1 MNLPVGKHGSTTMK
15 TAASRKAGRATRRAP
30 RSKTADYSGVISLAA
45 STADSLDDILCKIDD
60 EVFRELKTIA
70 AHIET
75 LRKEIA
81 KLQPSKMHR
90 ESIPAAGEEL
100 DAIVTATESA
110 SNRILECAE
119 QVMAADASD
128 PSHYKAFVDARMLA
142 VFEACEFQDLTGQRI
157 AKVIDTL
164 KQIEVRVAR
173 FANAA
178 RAEEKRGSVRRARSR
193 RLKGNTQ
200 EAVDKIFSARK
211 SRRKSR

>member
-1 MNLPVGKHGSTTMK
+1 MK
-15 TAASRKAGRATRRAP
+15 TAASRKSSRATARAP
-30 RSKTADYSGVISLAA
+30 QRKIAGYSGVISLAA
-45 STADSLDDILCKIDD
+45 STADSLDGILRKIDG

-70 AHIET
+70 SHIET
-75 LRKEIA
+75 LRKEIG

-90 ESIPAAGEEL
+90 ESIPSAGQEL

-128 PSHYKAFVDARMLA
+128 PSRYKAFVDARMLA

-157 AKVIDTL
+157 AKVIHTL
-164 KQIEVRVAR
+164 KQIEARVAR

-178 RAEEKRGSVRRARSR
+178 RADEKSVSSGRTQSS
-193 RLKGNTQ
+193 RLKGNSQ
-200 EAVDKIFSARK
+200 EAVDKIFNARK
-211 SRRKSR
+211 SRRKPR

>member
-1 MNLPVGKHGSTTMK
+1 MK
-15 TAASRKAGRATRRAP
+15 SAASRKSKHTAATTRQR
-30 RSKTADYSGVISLAA
+30 KTSEYSGVITLAT
-45 STADSLDDILCKIDD
+45 STADSLDAILRKIDG
-60 EVFRELKTIA
+60 EVFRELKAIA

-90 ESIPAAGEEL
+90 ESIPAAGQEL

-119 QVMAADASD
+119 QVMEADASD
-128 PSHYKAFVDARMLA
+128 AKRYKAFVEARMLS

-164 KQIEVRVAR
+164 QQIEARVAR
-173 FANAA
+173 FASAA
-178 RAEEKRGSVRRARSR
+178 RAEEKAGTRRRAPSTRAKS
-193 RLKGNTQ
+193 NSQ
-200 EAVDKIFSARK
+200 EAVDKILSKRK
-211 SRRKSR
+211 TRRKPR